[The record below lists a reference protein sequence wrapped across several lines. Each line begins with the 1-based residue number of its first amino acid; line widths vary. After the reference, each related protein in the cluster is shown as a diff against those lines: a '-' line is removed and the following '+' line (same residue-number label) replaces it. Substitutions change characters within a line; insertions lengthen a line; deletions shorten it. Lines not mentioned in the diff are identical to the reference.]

1 MRCTQFHFGRDSCRI
16 YHYSLQKVMIHVVRC
31 HSGCSTEQL
40 LQENTVHGAHHHA
53 TAYCWLNRL
62 PKNWRTRF
70 QHIYKYCYKSNLC
83 GANVCVVSVAV
94 QKSSLH
100 ITTSPLALLP
110 NSYFRS
116 KCKIVLKPIY
126 PNSVTSLYC
135 GGCSFNDKWAKLA
148 HETWQAHDLH
158 VLSLALR
165 SRAAP
170 STHTHKLFHS
180 LGHAHG
186 R

>member
-1 MRCTQFHFGRDSCRI
+1 M
-16 YHYSLQKVMIHVVRC
+16 
-31 HSGCSTEQL
+31 
-40 LQENTVHGAHHHA
+40 
-53 TAYCWLNRL
+53 
-62 PKNWRTRF
+62 
-70 QHIYKYCYKSNLC
+70 
-83 GANVCVVSVAV
+83 

-148 HETWQAHDLH
+148 HETWQAHDVF
-158 VLSLALR
+158 VLWLALR
-165 SRAAP
+165 SRGAATETNTQTI
-170 STHTHKLFHS
+170 SFTRACTWS
-180 LGHAHG
+180 LNCGVCQRECIKRQTESVLVEYHYIRVEIWWNMISGISSPTWNDCRFAWHFL
-186 R
+186 RAVLY